1 MGKRSREHREAVED
15 GTEKPFRT
23 EKVKR
28 PWHYRI
34 PFRTSGKKQK
44 EVDKAVKEI
53 MKKKKKEATNQK
65 GGKDVL

>member
-1 MGKRSREHREAVED
+1 MGKRSREHREAVEA

-28 PWHYRI
+28 PWRYHI

-44 EVDKAVKEI
+44 EVDKEI
-53 MKKKKKEATNQK
+53 MRKKKVA
-65 GGKDVL
+65 KDV